1 MRRIK
6 FNLAILVPVVLVFSL
21 ATAQQPAPQSAS
33 GQKTKPA
40 AGKAAS
46 SPSTQKAPASGTGQT
61 DPAAADL
68 RAISR
73 PALPEFHPQE
83 PKRIQLENGM
93 VIFLQE
99 DHELPLIDGTAFVR
113 GGSTSEPAGKIG
125 LVSIYGG
132 SWRTGGTKSKTGDQL
147 DDELEARAA
156 RIEAGGGVDTTS
168 LSLSCLKGDFDLVLG
183 DFIDVLRNPEFRD
196 DKIEIAKN
204 SQKTSIARR
213 NDNLGEIAGRESNKL
228 GYGPQSP
235 YARVPEYATIAAVTR
250 QDLADWHAK
259 YVQPNNI
266 ILGLVGDF
274 DAAQMEARLRKEFE
288 SWPKGPA
295 YQAPEIPITQAKP
308 GVYFVEKS
316 DVNQSEIRMVAPGIR
331 RDDPDFYAV
340 QVMNQ
345 IFGGGFSSRL
355 FQNLR
360 TKAGLA
366 YAVGGGISALF
377 NHPGLTRLVMGTKSG
392 TTAEAIEGLYNQIE
406 QMRTEPATAVE
417 MQRAKD
423 AILNSFVF
431 EFDSK
436 EKVLRERMTYELYGY
451 PADFLERYQK
461 GVEKVTAEEV
471 DRVAQKYLHK
481 DAFAVL
487 VVGKSEGFD
496 KPLSTFGP
504 VTNIDITIPVPKAAP
519 ASAASS
525 EGSNAQANALMAK
538 VIEASGGAEKLNAV
552 KTVRVKASLNVKAQ
566 GVSLD
571 AEENEVLPDKV
582 QFRMSTPGGEMTMVV
597 TPQESFIYMAAM
609 GGDQP
614 LSSSQHDEMIQG
626 LHRNVWYVSQHM
638 HDPGYSISAAG
649 EDKVGDVQAVVL
661 DIQDGAQQFR
671 WYVDPQTGRV
681 LRAQYE
687 GMSQS
692 GPATHAVD
700 FSEWKTVDGITIPY
714 HEEAAIN
721 GQPAIS
727 MAISSYEFN
736 PTIDPRT
743 FQKPEKPDAQK

>member
-6 FNLAILVPVVLVFSL
+6 FNLAILVLPVLVFAL
-21 ATAQQPAPQSAS
+21 ATAQQPAPQSAA

-40 AGKAAS
+40 AGKAAAK
-46 SPSTQKAPASGTGQT
+46 TEAQKAPASGAEKV
-61 DPAAADL
+61 DPATADL
-68 RAISR
+68 RAINR

-99 DHELPLIDGTAFVR
+99 DHELPLINGSAFIR
-113 GGSTSEPAGKIG
+113 GGSTIEPADKIG
-125 LVSIYGG
+125 LVSIYGS

-156 RIEAGGGVDTTS
+156 RIEASGGGETTS
-168 LSLSCLKGDFDLVLG
+168 LSLSCLKGDFDLVMS

-204 SQKTSIARR
+204 TQKTLIARR

-228 GYGPQSP
+228 GYGAQSP

-250 QDLADWHAK
+250 QDLLDWHAK

-295 YQAPEIPITQAKP
+295 YKGPEIPITQAKP

-316 DVNQSEIRMVAPGIR
+316 DVNQSEIRMVALGIR

-366 YAVGGGISALF
+366 YAVGGGISAPF
-377 NHPGLTRLVMGTKSG
+377 DHRGLTRLVIGTKTA
-392 TTAEAIEGLYNQIE
+392 TTAEAIEGMYAQIDE
-406 QMRTEPATAVE
+406 MRTKPVTGVE
-417 MQRAKD
+417 MQRGKD
-423 AILNSFVF
+423 AILNSFIF

-461 GVEKVTAEEV
+461 GVQKVTAEDV

-487 VVGKSEGFD
+487 VVGKSEGLD

-504 VTNIDITIPVPKAAP
+504 VTNVDITIPIPKAAP
-519 ASAASS
+519 AVAAPAGSA
-525 EGSNAQANALMAK
+525 EQAHALLGK
-538 VIEASGGAEKLNAV
+538 VIEASGGTEKLNAV
-552 KTVRVKASLNVKAQ
+552 KAVRVKATLTLKAQ

-571 AEENEVLPDKV
+571 AEETDVLPDKV
-582 QFRMSTPGGEMTMVV
+582 YNRMTTPGGDMVMVV
-597 TPQESFIYMAAM
+597 TPQESFMDM
-609 GGDQP
+609 GPTGTRALP
-614 LSSSQHDEMIQG
+614 SSQRDDSLQS
-626 LHRNVWYVSQHM
+626 LRRNVWYLAQHL
-638 HDPGYSISAAG
+638 HDPGYTFNTAG
-649 EDKVGDVQAVVL
+649 TEKVGDLQATVV
-661 DIQDGAQQFR
+661 DIHGGDQQWR
-671 WYVDPQTGRV
+671 WYVDPQTGHI

-687 GMSQS
+687 GTGPS
-692 GPATHAVD
+692 GPATRTID
-700 FSEWKTVDGITIPY
+700 FSEWKPVDGITVPF
-714 HEEAAIN
+714 HEEVAVN
-721 GQPAIS
+721 GQPTATV
-727 MAISSYEFN
+727 AISSYEFN
-736 PTIDPRT
+736 PTIDPT
-743 FQKPEKPDAQK
+743 IFQKPEKPDEKR

>member
-6 FNLAILVPVVLVFSL
+6 FNLAILVLPVLVFSL
-21 ATAQQPAPQSAS
+21 ATAQQPAPQSTS

-40 AGKAAS
+40 AGTAAAK
-46 SPSTQKAPASGTGQT
+46 TEAQKAPASGEKV

-68 RAISR
+68 RAINR
-73 PALPEFHPQE
+73 PALPEFHPQV

-99 DHELPLIDGTAFVR
+99 DHELPLIDGTAFIR
-113 GGSTSEPAGKIG
+113 GGSTLEPADKIG
-125 LVSIYGG
+125 LVSIYGS

-156 RIEAGGGVDTTS
+156 RIEAGGGGDTTT
-168 LSLSCLKGDFDLVLG
+168 LSLSCLKGDFDLVLS

-204 SQKTSIARR
+204 TQKTSIARR
-213 NDNLGEIAGRESNKL
+213 NDDLGGIAGRESNKL
-228 GYGPQSP
+228 GYGAQSP
-235 YARVPEYATIAAVTR
+235 YARVPEYATVAAVTR
-250 QDLADWHAK
+250 QDLLDWHAR

-288 SWPKGPA
+288 GWPKGAA
-295 YQAPEIPITQAKP
+295 YSAPQIPITQAKP

-366 YAVGGGISALF
+366 YAVGGGISAPF
-377 NHPGLTRLVMGTKSG
+377 DHRGLTRLVMGTKTA

-406 QMRTEPATAVE
+406 LMRTEPVTAVE
-417 MQRAKD
+417 MQRGKD
-423 AILNSFVF
+423 AILNSFIF

-461 GVEKVTAEEV
+461 GVEKVTAEDV

-496 KPLSTFGP
+496 KPLSSFGP
-504 VTNIDITIPVPKAAP
+504 VTNVDITIPTPKAAP
-519 ASAASS
+519 AAAAPAGSA
-525 EGSNAQANALMAK
+525 EQAHALMGK
-538 VIEASGGAEKLNAV
+538 VIEASGGTEKLNAI
-552 KTVRVKASLNVKAQ
+552 KTVRVKAALNLKAQ

-582 QFRMSTPGGEMTMVV
+582 QFRMSTPGGDMSMVV
-597 TPQESFIYMAAM
+597 TPQENFIYMAAM
-609 GGDQP
+609 GGEQP
-614 LSSSQHDEMIQG
+614 MPSSQHDEMIQG

-638 HDPGYSISAAG
+638 HDPGFSVSAAG
-649 EDKVGDVQAVVL
+649 EEKVGDVQAVVL

-687 GMSQS
+687 GMSSS
-692 GPATHAVD
+692 GPATRVVD
-700 FSEWKTVDGITIPY
+700 FSEWKTVDGITIPF
-714 HEEAAIN
+714 HEESAVN
-721 GQPAIS
+721 GQPAVS
-727 MAISSYEFN
+727 MTISSYEFN
-736 PTIDPRT
+736 PSIDPKI
-743 FQKPEKPDAQK
+743 FQKPEKPDEKR